1 MEKDI
6 LSKLEVARLIA
17 LQRLGILPESE
28 ERRLS
33 AWVERDE
40 KNKAFY
46 KQLRQ
51 KSFDGNATSPSTAEG
66 WNLFEKK
73 YRTGKKGSR
82 PFRHTLY
89 RMVASAAVLV
99 LAITGTYY
107 YLTQPNEEIISSPQ
121 PVSAVQLV
129 LENGNKITLDDPQ
142 SSVLALNNNAALHAE
157 KQEINYA
164 TAEKETVEIDE
175 IYHTIIVPK
184 YGEYTVRLSDNTTV
198 KLNSESTL
206 TYPVQFKG
214 KERKIRLTGE
224 AYLEVTPDTPRR
236 FIVEAA
242 GTTVSVL
249 GTTFNVNASAPDGNV
264 ATTLVNGKVEVGNGL
279 TTTIIA
285 PGQQAVTT
293 SGNAQIDVRKV
304 DTNVVTAWV
313 RDMFYF
319 DEKPL
324 GEIMQELSHWY
335 EFNVVF
341 EKESLK
347 QRKFTIET
355 SRYENI
361 DQVLKLIEETHVV
374 KCRKEGKTIYI
385 Q

>member
-157 KQEINYA
+157 KP
-164 TAEKETVEIDE
+164 VS
-175 IYHTIIVPK
+175 
-184 YGEYTVRLSDNTTV
+184 YTHL
-198 KLNSESTL
+198 TL
-206 TYPVQFKG
+206 PTK
-214 KERKIRLTGE
+214 
-224 AYLEVTPDTPRR
+224 LEV
-236 FIVEAA
+236 
-242 GTTVSVL
+242 
-249 GTTFNVNASAPDGNV
+249 
-264 ATTLVNGKVEVGNGL
+264 
-279 TTTIIA
+279 
-285 PGQQAVTT
+285 
-293 SGNAQIDVRKV
+293 
-304 DTNVVTAWV
+304 
-313 RDMFYF
+313 
-319 DEKPL
+319 
-324 GEIMQELSHWY
+324 
-335 EFNVVF
+335 
-341 EKESLK
+341 
-347 QRKFTIET
+347 
-355 SRYENI
+355 
-361 DQVLKLIEETHVV
+361 
-374 KCRKEGKTIYI
+374 
-385 Q
+385 

>member
-1 MEKDI
+1 M
-6 LSKLEVARLIA
+6 
-17 LQRLGILPESE
+17 
-28 ERRLS
+28 
-33 AWVERDE
+33 
-40 KNKAFY
+40 
-46 KQLRQ
+46 
-51 KSFDGNATSPSTAEG
+51 
-66 WNLFEKK
+66 
-73 YRTGKKGSR
+73 
-82 PFRHTLY
+82 
-89 RMVASAAVLV
+89 
-99 LAITGTYY
+99 
-107 YLTQPNEEIISSPQ
+107 
-121 PVSAVQLV
+121 
-129 LENGNKITLDDPQ
+129 
-142 SSVLALNNNAALHAE
+142 
-157 KQEINYA
+157 
-164 TAEKETVEIDE
+164 
-175 IYHTIIVPK
+175 
-184 YGEYTVRLSDNTTV
+184 
-198 KLNSESTL
+198 
-206 TYPVQFKG
+206 
-214 KERKIRLTGE
+214 
-224 AYLEVTPDTPRR
+224 
-236 FIVEAA
+236 
-242 GTTVSVL
+242 
-249 GTTFNVNASAPDGNV
+249 NASAPYGNV

-374 KCRKEGKTIYI
+374 TCRKEGKTIYI

>member
-1 MEKDI
+1 M
-6 LSKLEVARLIA
+6 
-17 LQRLGILPESE
+17 
-28 ERRLS
+28 
-33 AWVERDE
+33 
-40 KNKAFY
+40 
-46 KQLRQ
+46 
-51 KSFDGNATSPSTAEG
+51 
-66 WNLFEKK
+66 
-73 YRTGKKGSR
+73 
-82 PFRHTLY
+82 
-89 RMVASAAVLV
+89 
-99 LAITGTYY
+99 
-107 YLTQPNEEIISSPQ
+107 
-121 PVSAVQLV
+121 
-129 LENGNKITLDDPQ
+129 
-142 SSVLALNNNAALHAE
+142 
-157 KQEINYA
+157 
-164 TAEKETVEIDE
+164 
-175 IYHTIIVPK
+175 
-184 YGEYTVRLSDNTTV
+184 

-224 AYLEVTPDTPRR
+224 AYLEVTPDTTRH

-242 GTTVSVL
+242 GTTVTVL
-249 GTTFNVNASAPDGNV
+249 GTTFNVNTSAPDGNV

-279 TTTIIA
+279 TTTIIS
-285 PGQQAVTT
+285 PGLQAVTT
-293 SGNAQIDVRKV
+293 SGNARIDVRKV

-374 KCRKEGKTIYI
+374 TCRKEGKTIYI